1 MGVEEH
7 EDGGGVLVG
16 GGEGEGEA
24 LEDHGDG
31 ELGLEDGEVLAHA
44 AAGAEAEGHVG
55 HGVLGGVGHA
65 LGEAGRVELVRVV
78 APQGRVVMDG
88 QDRDQQLRAPGDVDP
103 TPAQH
108 HIPLRPSYYRHCWRV
123 QPQ

>member
-1 MGVEEH
+1 M
-7 EDGGGVLVG
+7 LVG
-16 GGEGEGEA
+16 GREVEGEA

-31 ELGLEDGEVLAHA
+31 ELGLEDGEVLADA

-55 HGVLGGVGHA
+55 HGVGGGVRDA

-88 QDRDQQLRAPGDVDP
+88 
-103 TPAQH
+103 
-108 HIPLRPSYYRHCWRV
+108 
-123 QPQ
+123 